1 MKTKTSKNKK
11 KLKGSSAE
19 NPEVK
24 KGKSENDH
32 PESETIR
39 IDGFIPK
46 EEMIKSIK
54 KYHPNKTRHMLA
66 IILVISLVLSIIVFG
81 ILHAVVEKEMVESM
95 KDFSRYSITVLCS
108 LTGAA
113 IGFFF
118 GRDLK
123 EPQ

>member
-1 MKTKTSKNKK
+1 MEIKTKGYKK
-11 KLKGSSAE
+11 EPKDCAAE
-19 NPEVK
+19 NSKVK
-24 KGKSENDH
+24 TGKNQQDYL
-32 PESETIR
+32 ESETIR
-39 IDGFIPK
+39 LEGFNPEDEI
-46 EEMIKSIK
+46 IKSK
-54 KYHPNKTRHMLA
+54 RKYHPSTTRHMLA
-66 IILVISLVLSIIVFG
+66 IILVISLVISIIVFG